1 MDQFE
6 QNSGLMA
13 HSDLTISRVGSLTAI
28 INRIEEAVE
37 TETAAIRTDMNFD
50 LKASNARKSRCLY
63 ELNRA
68 MKNLAVED
76 LVDEHKE
83 GLLRLRGKLERNEAA
98 LLAHLSAVSEVA
110 NLMKSAIQH
119 AETDGTYS
127 AGEFGWA
134 KS

>member
-1 MDQFE
+1 MDQLE
-6 QNSGLMA
+6 HNSGLMA
-13 HSDLTISRVGSLTAI
+13 HSDLIISRVGSLTAI

-68 MKNLAVED
+68 IKNITAEE

-110 NLMKSAIQH
+110 NLMKNAIQH

>member
-1 MDQFE
+1 MDQLE
-6 QNSGLMA
+6 HNSGLMA

-68 MKNLAVED
+68 IKNIAAEE

-110 NLMKSAIQH
+110 NLMKNAIQH
-119 AETDGTYS
+119 AEADGTYS

>member
-1 MDQFE
+1 MDHSE
-6 QNSGLMA
+6 HTSGLVA
-13 HSDLTISRVGSLTAI
+13 HSDLNVSRTGSLTAI

-63 ELNRA
+63 ELNRV
-68 MKNLAVED
+68 MKTVTPDELAS
-76 LVDEHKE
+76 EHRD

-110 NLMKSAIQH
+110 NLMKNAIQY
-119 AETDGTYS
+119 AEADGTYS

-134 KS
+134 RS

>member
-1 MDQFE
+1 MDQLE

-13 HSDLTISRVGSLTAI
+13 PSDLTLSRVGSLTAI

-37 TETAAIRTDMNFD
+37 TETAAIRIDMNFD

-68 MKNLAVED
+68 VKNLAAED
-76 LVDEHKE
+76 LIDEHKE

-110 NLMKSAIQH
+110 NLMKNAIQH

-127 AGEFGWA
+127 ASEFGWT

>member
-1 MDQFE
+1 MDQLE
-6 QNSGLMA
+6 HSSGLVA

-50 LKASNARKSRCLY
+50 LRASNARKSRCLY

-68 MKNLAVED
+68 IKNITAED

-110 NLMKSAIQH
+110 NLMKNAIQH
-119 AETDGTYS
+119 AEADGTYS

>member
-1 MDQFE
+1 MDHSE
-6 QNSGLMA
+6 HTSGLVA
-13 HSDLTISRVGSLTAI
+13 PSVLNVSWIGSLNAI

-37 TETAAIRTDMNFD
+37 TETAAIRTDVNFD

-63 ELNRA
+63 ELNRV
-68 MKNLAVED
+68 MKTVTPEELAS
-76 LVDEHKE
+76 EHQE

-110 NLMKSAIQH
+110 NLMKSAIQY

-134 KS
+134 RS

>member
-1 MDQFE
+1 MDQLE
-6 QNSGLMA
+6 HNSGLMA

-68 MKNLAVED
+68 IKNISAEE

-110 NLMKSAIQH
+110 NLMKNAIQH
-119 AETDGTYS
+119 AEADGTYS

>member
-1 MDQFE
+1 MDQLE
-6 QNSGLMA
+6 HNSGLMA

-28 INRIEEAVE
+28 INRIEDAVE

-68 MKNLAVED
+68 IKNITAEELVE
-76 LVDEHKE
+76 EHKE

-110 NLMKSAIQH
+110 NLMKNAIQH

>member
-1 MDQFE
+1 
-6 QNSGLMA
+6 
-13 HSDLTISRVGSLTAI
+13 
-28 INRIEEAVE
+28 
-37 TETAAIRTDMNFD
+37 MNFD
-50 LKASNARKSRCLY
+50 LRASNARKSRCLY

-68 MKNLAVED
+68 IKNITAED

-110 NLMKSAIQH
+110 NLMKNAIQH
-119 AETDGTYS
+119 AEADGTYS

>member
-1 MDQFE
+1 MDQLE
-6 QNSGLMA
+6 HNSGLVA

-50 LKASNARKSRCLY
+50 LRASNARKSRCLY

-68 MKNLAVED
+68 IKNITAED

-110 NLMKSAIQH
+110 NLMKNAIQH
-119 AETDGTYS
+119 AEADGTYS

>member
-1 MDQFE
+1 MDQLE
-6 QNSGLMA
+6 HNSGLMA

-37 TETAAIRTDMNFD
+37 TETAAVRTDMNFD

-68 MKNLAVED
+68 IKNITADELVE
-76 LVDEHKE
+76 EHKE

-110 NLMKSAIQH
+110 NLMRNAIQH

>member
-1 MDQFE
+1 MDQLE
-6 QNSGLMA
+6 HNSGLVA

-37 TETAAIRTDMNFD
+37 TETAAIRTDVNFD
-50 LKASNARKSRCLY
+50 LRASNARKSRCLY

-68 MKNLAVED
+68 IKNITAED

-110 NLMKSAIQH
+110 NLMKNAIQH
-119 AETDGTYS
+119 AEADGTYS

>member
-1 MDQFE
+1 MDQLE
-6 QNSGLMA
+6 HNAGLIA

-28 INRIEEAVE
+28 INRIEDAVE

-68 MKNLAVED
+68 MKNIAAEE

-110 NLMKSAIQH
+110 NLMKNAIQH
-119 AETDGTYS
+119 AEADGTYS

>member
-1 MDQFE
+1 MEQFE
-6 QNSGLMA
+6 QNSGRMA

-37 TETAAIRTDMNFD
+37 TETAAIRTDVNFD

-68 MKNLAVED
+68 MKNLVVED

>member
-68 MKNLAVED
+68 MKNLTVED

-119 AETDGTYS
+119 AEADGTYS